1 MSYKNNLENKIAL
14 ITGINGGIGQ
24 EIARQLLEK
33 KIKVIGLT
41 SHKKNKKNIF
51 HNLLNDKNLIDVFAC
66 NLVESESV
74 EKTCNLIFDKFG
86 VPDFIINNAALLELK
101 NLENFQLDDINSAFK
116 VNVLSPIQICKFFIE
131 GFKVR
136 KSGSVIN
143 ICSSSAY
150 FGGGTEGH
158 TVYASTKHALLGF
171 SRALDEEVR
180 GFNVRVGTVSP
191 AGVSTNM
198 VKDRVDLDQ
207 DSMMSPSEVADAVLY
222 LLKSQGK
229 GIVYEMRLWRMHR

>member
-1 MSYKNNLENKIAL
+1 MSSKNYLENKIAF
-14 ITGINGGIGQ
+14 ITGINGGIGI
-24 EIARQLLEK
+24 EIAKQLLK
-33 KIKVIGLT
+33 KNVKVIGLT
-41 SHKKNKKNIF
+41 SNEKNKKNII
-51 HNLLNDKNLIDVFAC
+51 HNLSSHENLVDIFSCNLINSQD
-66 NLVESESV
+66 V
-74 EKTCNLIFDKFG
+74 EKTCNMIFDNYG

-101 NLENFQLDDINSAFK
+101 NLENFKLDDINSAFK

-150 FGGGTEGH
+150 FGGGTAGH

-180 GFNVRVGTVSP
+180 DFNIRVGTISP
-191 AGVSTNM
+191 AGVSTKM
-198 VKDRVDLDQ
+198 VKGRDDLDQ
-207 DSMMSPSEVADAVLY
+207 DSMMSASEVADAVIY

-229 GIVYEMRLWRMHR
+229 GIVYEMRMWRMHR